1 MKGGYILYNGKF
13 HRESDPLFTGADLYR
28 LNTGIRESF
37 RTENNIVMFAED
49 NFNYLINSLLSI
61 GLPIPQDWDLP
72 RFMRDVSRLLNKN
85 HFFLAAKVV
94 IHLIPGISG
103 TDYLLTAEE
112 IPAGFYPINE
122 AGLLIDFYDEGA
134 KAPSIY
140 HAYEPSSRF
149 LWIAATRAALS
160 ESKSNLIL
168 SNNGGF
174 ACESI
179 GGTFGYLIDGTAV
192 FPHPEAQGYNP
203 PILGVIMECAEQY
216 GFEII
221 EKKEISHEDLL
232 QADELFLIDN
242 CLGIQLV
249 LGLSSRRYY
258 TTGATNIAVRLS
270 EMAKEEHPSKV

>member
-1 MKGGYILYNGKF
+1 MKGGYILFNGKF
-13 HRESDPLFTGADLYR
+13 YRESDPLFTGADLYR

-37 RTENNIVMFAED
+37 RTENNMVMFAED

-61 GLPIPQDWDLP
+61 GLPIPKDWDLP
-72 RFMRDVSRLLNKN
+72 RFMKDVSRLLNKN

-94 IHLIPGISG
+94 IHLIPGVSG

-112 IPAGFYPINE
+112 IPTGFYPVNE
-122 AGLLIDFYDEGA
+122 TGLLIDFYTEGA

-149 LWIAATRAALS
+149 LWNAATRAALS
-160 ESKSNLIL
+160 TSKNNLIL
-168 SNNGGF
+168 SNNDGF

-179 GGTFGYLIDGTAV
+179 GGTFGYLIDGVAV
-192 FPHPEAQGYNP
+192 FPASEAQGYCP
-203 PILGVIMECAEQY
+203 PVLGVVMECAEQF

-221 EKKEISHEDLL
+221 EKKEISHEDLML
-232 QADELFLIDN
+232 ADELFLIDN

-249 LGLSSRRYY
+249 LGLNSRRYY
-258 TTGATNIAVRLS
+258 TTGTTNIAVRLS
-270 EMAKEEHPSKV
+270 EKAKEENPSQ

>member
-1 MKGGYILYNGKF
+1 
-13 HRESDPLFTGADLYR
+13 
-28 LNTGIRESF
+28 
-37 RTENNIVMFAED
+37 
-49 NFNYLINSLLSI
+49 
-61 GLPIPQDWDLP
+61 
-72 RFMRDVSRLLNKN
+72 MRDVSRLLNKN

-94 IHLIPGISG
+94 IHLIPGTSG

-112 IPAGFYPINE
+112 IPAGFYPIND

-160 ESKSNLIL
+160 ELKSNLIL
-168 SNNGGF
+168 SNNDGF

-179 GGTFGYLIDGTAV
+179 GGTFGYLIDGTAI
-192 FPHPEAQGYNP
+192 FPHQDAQGYSP

-221 EKKEISHEDLL
+221 EKKDIRHEDLL

-242 CLGIQLV
+242 CFGIQLV

-270 EMAKEEHPSKV
+270 EMAKEEHPSKA

>member
-13 HRESDPLFTGADLYR
+13 YRESDPLFTGADLYR
-28 LNTGIRESF
+28 LNNGIRESF
-37 RTENNIVMFAED
+37 RTENNLVMFAED

-61 GLPIPQDWDLP
+61 GLPIPKDWDLP
-72 RFMRDVSRLLNKN
+72 RFMKDVSRLLNKN

-94 IHLIPGISG
+94 IHLIPGSLG
-103 TDYLLTAEE
+103 TDFLLTAEE
-112 IPAGFYPINE
+112 VPVGFYPINE

-149 LWIAATRAALS
+149 LWIAATRAALLN
-160 ESKSNLIL
+160 SKNNLIL
-168 SNNGGF
+168 SNNDGY

-192 FPHPEAQGYNP
+192 FPDPEAQGYCP
-203 PILGVIMECAEQY
+203 PILGVVMECAEQY

-221 EKKEISHEDLL
+221 EKSEISHEDLL
-232 QADELFLIDN
+232 KADELFLIDN

-249 LGLSSRRYY
+249 LGLNSRRYY
-258 TTGATNIAVRLS
+258 TTGATNIALKLS
-270 EMAKEEHPSKV
+270 EMARAEHPSV